1 MNFLRGDSF
10 YPNLDKRAET
20 RRDWME
26 RMLGVTA
33 GLGAG
38 VAGLTFSQ
46 RLALAQSTYSKSEPK
61 GNLSMPG
68 PFRGRVVAVEHSGSI
83 ISGAFQ
89 REPVK
94 DMLHRGMME
103 LTGAP
108 SYVDAWRVFVQ
119 KGERVG
125 IKLNPV
131 SRPYVVSSPETVQ
144 EIVAGLEAAGIKRSD
159 IVLYDRY
166 KREFDDAGFGKW
178 AEGVRTSFAAD
189 YNDNTQQRIDGYDP
203 DHWMDMQLTLPGFDF
218 SNERARRS
226 YVAKWASTE
235 VDKIVNLCLLKHH
248 QSAGITMALK
258 NISHG
263 MVNNVSRSHSS
274 AMLNAC
280 GAFIPTSAA
289 IPVLRNKNVLHIG
302 DAIKA
307 LYHGGPT
314 VSPARSKYVW
324 EHKTMY
330 FASDPVA
337 MDKIG
342 WDELDK
348 KRIAMGMEKLIYAK
362 PDNDSRFE
370 RMQPEHVDIAGALGL
385 GEHRRDKI
393 DLRKIKL
400 A

>member
-1 MNFLRGDSF
+1 MNFLRGESF
-10 YPNLDKRAET
+10 YRTLDQRRES

-26 RMLGVTA
+26 RMLGVGLA
-33 GLGAG
+33 GA
-38 VAGLTFSQ
+38 TFSQ
-46 RLALAQSTYSKSEPK
+46 SLAWGTSTHSNHPASKFSA
-61 GNLSMPG
+61 PG
-68 PFRGRVVAVEHSGSI
+68 PFRGRVIAVEHSGSI
-83 ISGAFQ
+83 INNAFQ
-89 REPVK
+89 REPVR
-94 DMLHRGMME
+94 DMLRRGMTE

-108 SYVDAWRVFVQ
+108 TWQEAWQFFFQ

-131 SRPYVVSSPETVQ
+131 SRPYVVSSPETIQ
-144 EIVAGLEAAGIKRSD
+144 EIVLGLEAAGIKRSD

-166 KREFDDAGFGKW
+166 KQEFDQTGFGKW
-178 AEGVRTSFAAD
+178 VEGTRNSYAAD
-189 YNDNTQQRIDGYDP
+189 YVDNVQQRMDGYDP

-226 YVAKWASTE
+226 YVAKWATTE
-235 VDKIVNLCLLKHH
+235 VDKIVNVCLLKHH

-258 NISHG
+258 NVSHG
-263 MVNNVSRSHSS
+263 MVNNVNRSHSS

-280 GAFIPTSAA
+280 GAFIPTAYA

-302 DAIKA
+302 DAVKA
-307 LYHGGPT
+307 LYHGGPGLN
-314 VSPARSKYVW
+314 PAKAKYVW
-324 EHKTMY
+324 EHKKMY
-330 FASDPVA
+330 FSTDPVA

-342 WDELDK
+342 WEELDK

-393 DLRKIKL
+393 DLRQIKL